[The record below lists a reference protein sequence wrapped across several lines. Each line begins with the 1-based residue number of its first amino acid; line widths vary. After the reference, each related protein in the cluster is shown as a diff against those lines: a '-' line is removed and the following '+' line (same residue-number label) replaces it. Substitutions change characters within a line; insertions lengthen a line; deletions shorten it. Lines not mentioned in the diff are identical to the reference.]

1 MLGLI
6 AFGKVL
12 LYFVPLLLGLFCFS
26 SLPVELFD
34 CRVLNLP
41 VVEESISYLT
51 FICRNWFVL

>member
-6 AFGKVL
+6 TFGEVML
-12 LYFVPLLLGLFCFS
+12 NFVLLGLFCFS

-41 VVEESISYLT
+41 VVEESMGY
-51 FICRNWFVL
+51 